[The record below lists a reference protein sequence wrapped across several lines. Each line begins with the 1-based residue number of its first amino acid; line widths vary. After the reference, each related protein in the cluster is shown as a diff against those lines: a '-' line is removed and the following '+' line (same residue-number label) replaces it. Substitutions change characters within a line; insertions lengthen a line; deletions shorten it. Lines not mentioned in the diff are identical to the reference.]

1 MNARARVCAPGQ
13 TGTNPLGVVIDIT
26 SGDVKLDATADIR
39 GTLDMTTMH
48 HWPTSS
54 SDLLTPYG
62 NEIFVERGVIYG
74 GGSTE
79 WVSQGYYRMYSV
91 DQDDPPDGPIVIAGR
106 DRMSGI
112 IDAKR
117 ESPIQ
122 FADGTSVAAVFTL
135 LVGEVYPGATI
146 VYDFD
151 ATLVLFTTSHILDND
166 RYQFLKDI
174 VDSLGKVMYWDY
186 AGILQVRSAP
196 DPAAPVFSVNHGAG
210 GVLVSMARSLNR
222 EGGFNAVV
230 ATGEQAGEQPPV
242 RGVAY
247 DLNPS
252 SPTYFNGPFGK
263 VIYQM
268 NSTFI
273 TTANQAT
280 VAAQAMLA
288 RSLGVPYTVDFSMV
302 PHAGL
307 EPLDPISVSYSDRV
321 AAEGHV
327 IETLTIPLTAEE
339 AMTGTTRQQVWGSS

>member
-13 TGTNPLGVVIDIT
+13 TGTNPLGVLIDIST
-26 SGDVKLDATADIR
+26 GDVKLDATADIR
-39 GTLDMTTMH
+39 GTLDMTTKH
-48 HWPTSS
+48 HWPTSAA
-54 SDLLTPYG
+54 DTLTPYG
-62 NEIFVERGVIYG
+62 NEVFVERGVVYG

-79 WVSQGYYRMYSV
+79 WVSQGYFRMYSV

-122 FADGTSVAAVFTL
+122 FADGTSVSAVFTQ
-135 LVGEVYPGATI
+135 LVGEVYPAAAI
-146 VYDFD
+146 QFDFD
-151 ATLVLFTTSHILDND
+151 ATTVLFTTSHILDND
-166 RYQFLKDI
+166 RYGFLKDI

-186 AGILQVRSAP
+186 AGVLQVKTAP
-196 DPAAPVFSVNHGAG
+196 NPAAPVFTVNHGAG
-210 GVLVSMARSLNR
+210 GVLVKMSRSLNR
-222 EGGFNAVV
+222 EGAFNAVV
-230 ATGEQAGEQPPV
+230 AIGEPAGELPPV

-247 DLNPS
+247 DLNPA

-263 VIYQM
+263 VIYTL
-268 NSTFI
+268 NNTFL
-273 TTANQAT
+273 TDPNQAL

-307 EPLDPISVSYSDRV
+307 EPLDPISVLYNDRF
-321 AAEGHV
+321 AAETHV
-327 IETLTIPLTAEE
+327 LETLTIPLTAED
-339 AMTGTTRQQVWGSS
+339 AMTGTTRQQIWGNS